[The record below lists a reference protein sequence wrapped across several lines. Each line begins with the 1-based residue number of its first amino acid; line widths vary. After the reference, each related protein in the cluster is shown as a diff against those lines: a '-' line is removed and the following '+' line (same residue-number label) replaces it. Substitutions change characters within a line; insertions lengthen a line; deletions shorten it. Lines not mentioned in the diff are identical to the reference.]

1 METQDAW
8 KKLDAL
14 KKHPELADTPGYEI
28 GELRNATDPVSWF
41 FLLMEQ
47 PRFAPEDD
55 WWFGLRHRGDLPWAR
70 LLAAQPQFED
80 RVPWE
85 NISRLELVKLGH
97 LAPAIFAK
105 RFPEGRPWDL
115 YAFLTPREKELLQ
128 KELPQY
134 ETDRA

>member
-8 KKLDAL
+8 KKLDVL

-28 GELRNATDPVSWF
+28 GELRDAADPVSWF

-47 PRFAPEDD
+47 PRFAPEDA
-55 WWFGLRHRGDLPWAR
+55 WWFGLRCRGDLPWAK
-70 LLAAQPQFED
+70 LLAAQPQFEE

-85 NISRLELVKLGH
+85 NVSRLELVKLGH

-105 RFPEGRPWDL
+105 HFPEGRPWDL